1 MSGNLVASMVRSGL
15 YTRVI
20 GKRIRFFQ
28 QLTST
33 MDQAHLYADLCIDE
47 GTVVIAES
55 QRSSRGR
62 LGRTWISKPGNLYLS
77 VVLYPDEVGLPL
89 IGIIAALAVK
99 KSIFKNTG
107 VRPDIKW
114 PNDILINGRKVA
126 GILVESTI
134 IADQIKYAI
143 VGIGI
148 NISLKQE
155 DLGELVASATS
166 LDVALGYEVSR
177 ENILRTLLQEL
188 DSFYFGI
195 KRGMSPIEE
204 WRESLSTLS
213 KRVSVDYMR
222 LRVEGIAEDIDDL
235 GNLIV
240 KTDSGELVTL
250 TSGDVTLAKDNIEL
264 QLPNINDPTN

>member
-1 MSGNLVASMVRSGL
+1 MSDNLVASTVRSGL
-15 YTRVI
+15 YTRII

-33 MDQAHLYADLCIDE
+33 MDQARLYADSSIDE
-47 GTVVIAES
+47 GTVVIAEF

-77 VVLYPDEVGLPL
+77 VVLYPDQVALPL

-99 KSIFKNTG
+99 KSILKTTG
-107 VRPDIKW
+107 VHPDIKW
-114 PNDILINGRKVA
+114 PNDILVHGRKVA

-155 DLGELVASATS
+155 DLGELVTGATS
-166 LDVALGYEVSR
+166 LDVALGYEVSS

-195 KRGMSPIEE
+195 KKGMSPIKE
-204 WRESLSTLS
+204 WRESLTTLS
-213 KRVSVDYMR
+213 NRVSVDHMG
-222 LRVEGIAEDIDDL
+222 LRVQGIAEDVDDL

-250 TSGDVTLAKDNIEL
+250 TSGDVTLEKDNIKL
-264 QLPNINDPTN
+264 